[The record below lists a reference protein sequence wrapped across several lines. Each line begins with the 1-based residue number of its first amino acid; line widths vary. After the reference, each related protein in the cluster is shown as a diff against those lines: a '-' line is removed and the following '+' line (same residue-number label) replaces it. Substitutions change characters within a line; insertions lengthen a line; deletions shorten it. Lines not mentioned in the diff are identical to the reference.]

1 MASPAYKVI
10 YFDARGGGEPMRF
23 IFAQAGVQYEDKRL
37 AGEEW
42 QTFKPT
48 TPYGSLPVLEVDGKM
63 LAGSNTIARY
73 LAEEFGLAGSNA
85 FENAEIDSVS
95 GVMDDLKV
103 NVIKFRWEKDEARKA
118 EFKKELAETH
128 SPRYL
133 GILEKLVANN
143 ASGWLYGPKV
153 TWVDLKFAALTEL
166 LVPDPELLKN
176 FPGLIKL
183 RDTVE
188 KLPNIARWIEQR
200 PVTDY

>member
-1 MASPAYKVI
+1 MASYKLT
-10 YFDARGGGEPMRF
+10 YFNVKGRAELMRF
-23 IFAQAGVQYEDKRL
+23 IFAQAGVQYEDNRV

-95 GVMDDLKV
+95 GVMDDLMV
-103 NVIKFRWEKDEARKA
+103 NVIKFRFEKDEARKA
-118 EFKKELAETH
+118 EFQKELAETH
-128 SPRYL
+128 FPRYL
-133 GILEKLVANN
+133 GILEKLVANST
-143 ASGWLYGPKV
+143 SGWLYGPKL
-153 TWVDLKFAALTEL
+153 TWVDLKFAVFSGFLIPML
-166 LVPDPELLKN
+166 PELLKT
-176 FPGLIKL
+176 FPGLAKL
-183 RDTVE
+183 SDTVE

-200 PVTDY
+200 PVTEN